1 MISSSGRN
9 PFSSRA
15 RSRALQIAL
24 DWTRRSVR
32 SRGDDST
39 WSLAV
44 PLVLLQTLE
53 ALGKDPVRSALA
65 SAAPHHEVATRTGI
79 LQERADFRI
88 RPPRPWDSVERL
100 PDDAHGTAEG
110 AQALAS
116 RSRPVSWSLVENAR
130 INDHSVVLKGSTIL
144 LQTDG
149 LQDLRSGM
157 RIKGPGLAEHAGGRA
172 LLRLKPPTTQIEAGI
187 RLCGFGS
194 RNWYHWLVEILP
206 AAGLL
211 DRLPPELAGLP
222 LLVPEAFASQA
233 SWRDSLEAVAPG
245 RPTVV
250 VPRDGTIL
258 VKNLVWIDPA
268 VHGVR
273 TYKDG
278 RLPQL
283 SHITPSIPVL
293 EQFRKTVLRELGIQP
308 CAKSGRRVLFVRS
321 SPGRPTKNMD
331 VAVEIARKFGFLPID
346 PGTLS
351 FRDQVRLFA
360 EAEAVVGSWGAAWAT
375 MLFASPDTRGLM
387 WASDLFRTWPLF
399 SNLAAVSGMTL
410 THLFIA
416 TSSETFGDANAAAL
430 QLDPS
435 EFASALGALLSG

>member
-1 MISSSGRN
+1 MIRPSGRRR
-9 PFSSRA
+9 FSSRI

-24 DWTRRSVR
+24 DWTKRAVR
-32 SRGDDST
+32 SQKEDNAWR
-39 WSLAV
+39 LAA
-44 PLVLLQTLE
+44 PLALLRTLE
-53 ALGKDPVRSALA
+53 ALGRDPVRSTLA
-65 SAAPHHEVATRTGI
+65 SGTPHDEVATRAGI
-79 LQERADFRI
+79 LQERADFGI
-88 RPPRPWDSVERL
+88 EPPRAWDSEELL
-100 PDDAHGTAEG
+100 PDDAYGTADG
-110 AQALAS
+110 PQALAS
-116 RSRPVSWSLVENAR
+116 RSRPVSWSLVENAL
-130 INDHSVVLKGSTIL
+130 INDHSLVLKDSKIL
-144 LQTDG
+144 LQTGG
-149 LQDLRSGM
+149 LQDVQAGM
-157 RIKGPGLAEHAGGRA
+157 RIKGPGLAEHAGGRV

-206 AAGLL
+206 TACLI

-250 VPRDGTIL
+250 VPRDGTVL

-273 TYKDG
+273 TYENG

-283 SHITPSIPVL
+283 SDITPSLPTL
-293 EQFRKTVLRELGIQP
+293 DQFRKTVLRELRVQP
-308 CAKSGRRVLFVRS
+308 RAKSGQRILLLRS
-321 SPGRPTKNMD
+321 NLSRPTKNMD
-331 VAVEIARKFGFLPID
+331 AAAEIARGFGFVAID
-346 PGTLS
+346 SGTLS

-387 WASDLFRTWPLF
+387 WASGFFRTWPLF
-399 SNLAAVSGMTL
+399 SNLATVSGMTL
-410 THLFIA
+410 SHLFIA
-416 TSSETFGDANAAAL
+416 TSSETFGDANASAL
-430 QLDPS
+430 QLDPA
-435 EFASALGALLSG
+435 EFASALSAVLSD

>member
-1 MISSSGRN
+1 MIRPSGRN
-9 PFSSRA
+9 RFFSRA

-24 DWTRRSVR
+24 DWTKRSVR
-32 SRGDDST
+32 SQRDDST
-39 WSLAV
+39 WRLAA
-44 PLVLLQTLE
+44 PLVLLRTLE
-53 ALGKDPVRSALA
+53 AIGKDPVRSSLA
-65 SAAPHHEVATRTGI
+65 SAAPHHEVAIRAGI

-88 RPPRPWDSVERL
+88 QPPRAWDSEEPL
-100 PDDAHGTAEG
+100 PDDAYGTTEG
-110 AQALAS
+110 SQTLAS
-116 RSRPVSWSLVENAR
+116 RSRPVSWSLVENAL
-130 INDHSVVLKGSTIL
+130 INDHSVVLKDSTIL
-144 LQTDG
+144 LHTGG
-149 LQDLRSGM
+149 LQDLQAGM
-157 RIKGPGLAEHAGGRA
+157 RIKGPGLAEHAGGRV
-172 LLRLKPPTTQIEAGI
+172 LLRLKHPTTQIEAGI

-206 AAGLL
+206 TAGLL

-233 SWRDSLEAVAPG
+233 SWRDSLEAVASG

-258 VKNLVWIDPA
+258 VKNLVWVDPA

-273 TYKDG
+273 SYEDG

-283 SHITPSIPVL
+283 SHITPSLPAL
-293 EQFRKTVLRELGIQP
+293 ERFRETTLRELGIQP
-308 CAKSGRRVLFVRS
+308 CAKRGQRILLVRS
-321 SPGRPTKNMD
+321 SLSRPTKNMD
-331 VAVEIARKFGFLPID
+331 VAEEIARGFGFVAID
-346 PGTLS
+346 PATLS

-375 MLFASPDTRGLM
+375 VLFASSDTRGLM
-387 WASDLFRTWPLF
+387 WASDFFRTWPLF
-399 SNLAAVSGMTL
+399 SNLATVSEMTL
-410 THLFIA
+410 SHLFIA

>member
-1 MISSSGRN
+1 MIRPSGRLR
-9 PFSSRA
+9 FLSRVRA
-15 RSRALQIAL
+15 RVLRSAL
-24 DWTRRSVR
+24 DWTKRSIR
-32 SRGDDST
+32 SQRENRT
-39 WSLAV
+39 WRLAA
-44 PLVLLQTLE
+44 PLVLLRTLE
-53 ALGKDPVRSALA
+53 ALGRDSVRSSLA
-65 SAAPHHEVATRTGI
+65 SAAPHHEFATRAGI
-79 LQERADFRI
+79 LQERADVRVQQ
-88 RPPRPWDSVERL
+88 PRAWDRETTL
-100 PDDAHGTAEG
+100 PDDTYGTSEG
-110 AQALAS
+110 PQALAS

-130 INDHSVVLKGSTIL
+130 INDHSVVLKDSTIL

-149 LQDLRSGM
+149 LQDLQAGM
-157 RIKGPGLAEHAGGRA
+157 RLKGPGIAEHAGARV
-172 LLRLKPPTTQIEAGI
+172 LLRLEPPTAQIEAGI

-206 AAGLL
+206 TAGLL
-211 DRLPPELAGLP
+211 DRLPPEFAELP

-250 VPRDGTIL
+250 VPRDGTML

-273 TYKDG
+273 TYEDG
-278 RLPQL
+278 HRPQL

-321 SPGRPTKNMD
+321 SPGRPTRNMD
-331 VAVEIARKFGFLPID
+331 VAMEIAHGFGFLPID

-351 FRDQVRLFA
+351 FREQVRLFA

-375 MLFASPDTRGLM
+375 MLFASPDTCGLM
-387 WASDLFRTWPLF
+387 WTSDLFRTWPLF
-399 SNLAAVSGMTL
+399 SNLADVSGMTL
-410 THLFIA
+410 SHLFIE
-416 TSSETFGDANAAAL
+416 TLSETFGDANAAAL
-430 QLDPS
+430 RLHPP
-435 EFASALGALLSG
+435 EFEAALSALFSD